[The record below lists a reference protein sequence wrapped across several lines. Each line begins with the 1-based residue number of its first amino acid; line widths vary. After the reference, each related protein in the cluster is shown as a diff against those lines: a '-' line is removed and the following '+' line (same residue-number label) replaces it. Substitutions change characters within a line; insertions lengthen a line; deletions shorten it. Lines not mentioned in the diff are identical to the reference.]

1 MIVNPDE
8 SRLVCFAPIMS
19 VILSWSVLYGYFL
32 PGMLDPETVID
43 RRQLFLVASY
53 LFFAFCTCL
62 MFIIEPYLSLPSIVA
77 DDWWFVLI
85 PIEIALLVH
94 FGSLL
99 MIPFQIYDKGTELVS
114 VLLLLLAVFSV
125 AYLQGVLQWQLCLL
139 SLFLFFTV

>member
-1 MIVNPDE
+1 
-8 SRLVCFAPIMS
+8 
-19 VILSWSVLYGYFL
+19 
-32 PGMLDPETVID
+32 MLDPETVID

-77 DDWWFVLI
+77 NDWWFVLI

-139 SLFLFFTV
+139 SFFLYFTV